1 MSAPQP
7 PASFPFDARPLT
19 QPVSRATIKAH
30 REELRRSGR
39 LPPSN
44 MAVAVLVT
52 GGAVFALVLFGS
64 VMIGLIGYA
73 AAEALGTGAA
83 PALVVVLPLA
93 TLAIGAI
100 AVVSRFA
107 AMRGRRARAY
117 RLDTFARANGMQWF
131 PLSANPPLPGMIFG
145 IGSGRQALDVVRG
158 HRPRFVEFGNHRY
171 TTGSGKNQ
179 TTHSWGY
186 VAVKLSSPLPH
197 IVLDAKSNNSIFGS
211 NLPATFHKEQ
221 ALSLEGDFDRYFTLY
236 CPREYERDALY
247 LFTPDIMARF
257 IDNAAALDV
266 EIVDDWM
273 FLYARRDFS
282 TLDPNTWAWLFS
294 VVGAFLDKFA
304 QWERW
309 RDERLAHLAS
319 HPHPTPATTDA
330 AHASLPF
337 ATPAALLRPP
347 PGVARQGQR
356 LQRGIPWPAVI
367 VTGAILVVWFLGNT
381 GVLGSLLELF
391 LP

>member
-1 MSAPQP
+1 MSAPPP
-7 PASFPFDARPLT
+7 PASFPFDARALT
-19 QPVSRATIKAH
+19 QPVSRATVKAH

-39 LPPSN
+39 LPPAN
-44 MAVAVLVT
+44 VVAIAVGSVIGL
-52 GGAVFALVLFGS
+52 FAFFMFGS
-64 VMIGLIGYA
+64 VMIGLIGTAITVGNGGALPSLFVA
-73 AAEALGTGAA
+73 ALIAVA
-83 PALVVVLPLA
+83 V
-93 TLAIGAI
+93 I
-100 AVVSRFA
+100 AVVVVVIRFA
-107 AMRGRRARAY
+107 RGGTARAY
-117 RLDTFARANGMQWF
+117 RLDTFARANGMEWF
-131 PLSANPPLPGMIFG
+131 PLSPKPPLPGMIFSL
-145 IGSGRQALDVVRG
+145 GSDRKALDVVRG
-158 HRPRFVEFGNHRY
+158 RHPRFVEFGNYRY

-211 NLPATFHKEQ
+211 NLPATFHREQ
-221 ALSLEGDFDRYFTLY
+221 ALSLEGDFDRHFTLY
-236 CPREYERDALY
+236 CPRQYERDALY

-319 HPHPTPATTDA
+319 SSHPTPAHETDA
-330 AHASLPF
+330 ATTALPF
-337 ATPAALLRPP
+337 APPSALLRPP

-356 LQRGIPWPAVI
+356 LQRGIPWPAIVVFGVI
-367 VTGAILVVWFLGNT
+367 AVMWVLGNT
-381 GVLGSLLELF
+381 GVLGSMLGSF
-391 LP
+391 FR